1 MFADKSTLIQ
11 HLFPDYP
18 HHSHFKIGALFMTVK
33 LTQHESQTMLP
44 IPDSIIPKSDRYT
57 VFQTPDG
64 AILFLP
70 QDGSNKS

>member
-1 MFADKSTLIQ
+1 
-11 HLFPDYP
+11 
-18 HHSHFKIGALFMTVK
+18 MTVK